1 MSFKEIWGQE
11 KALNILKKAFQS
23 KRLAHAYLFV
33 GPEGVGKKL
42 TAFNLAKALN
52 CLTPPTPG
60 DCCDQCPSCQKMNA
74 ATHPDL
80 ILVEPAGE
88 VIKIGQLRDLQ
99 EHLRFRPWEGRA
111 RTCLLESAEDMT
123 AEAANAFLKT
133 LEEPPKD
140 TYFFLITSRPHL
152 LLPTIISR
160 CQWVKFQSLTK
171 DVITRILME
180 KHSLTRD
187 QAIFLASLGE
197 GSASRALFLS
207 QHFEFSKRLEWL
219 KMLGHLPQKSF
230 REISAFSE
238 EVARNEQSNDLIEL
252 WKIWVRDLAVYK
264 VKTEKDENPDLALIN
279 HDLLAPI
286 SQEAQKYS
294 WLDLDLL
301 FRQLVQSQR
310 KIEQKVNAQVVLEN
324 LILHMQ
330 QNFCSRARP
339 QLREN

>member
-11 KALNILKKAFQS
+11 KALNFLKRAFQS

-60 DCCDQCPSCQKMNA
+60 DCCDQCPSCQKINA

-80 ILVEPAGE
+80 VFIEPAGE

-99 EHLRFRPWEGRA
+99 ERLRFRPWEGRA
-111 RTCLLESAEDMT
+111 RICLLETAENMT

-133 LEEPPKD
+133 LEEPPAD

-160 CQWVKFQSLTK
+160 CQWVKFLSLTK
-171 DVITRILME
+171 DVITRILIE
-180 KHSLTRD
+180 KHSLTQD
-187 QAIFLASLGE
+187 KAIFLASLGE
-197 GSASRALFLS
+197 GSASHALSLN
-207 QHFEFSKRLEWL
+207 QRFEFSKRLEWL
-219 KMLGHLPQKSF
+219 KMLENLPQKSF

-264 VKTEKDENPDLALIN
+264 INTEKDENPNLALFN
-279 HDLLAPI
+279 HDLPEQI

-301 FRQLVQSQR
+301 FKQLVQSQR
-310 KIEQKVNAQVVLEN
+310 KIEQKVSAQMVLEN

-330 QNFCSRARP
+330 QNFRGGRAP
-339 QLREN
+339 QHRGN